1 MTNLDSVLKSRDI
14 HFANKGQYSQSYGV
28 SQVALLVKNLLTN
41 AGALRDVGSIPGLGR
56 CPEEGNGTLVQY
68 SCLENPMD
76 REAWKA
82 TVHWVSESQTR
93 LK

>member
-56 CPEEGNGTLVQY
+56 PPGEGHD
-68 SCLENPMD
+68 NPLSIL
-76 REAWKA
+76 AWRIPWTEKPGRPQ
-82 TVHWVSESQTR
+82 SLGSQELDTT
-93 LK
+93 